1 MQFKVWKN
9 TFYSWSDDKESELS
23 FSVLQ
28 INTRQMNLSQMN
40 PAMMLK
46 GIISIAPRINCSNN
60 NKLYLDWNLTKNHI
74 KKYSE
79 TQEEEVAL
87 VL

>member
-1 MQFKVWKN
+1 
-9 TFYSWSDDKESELS
+9 
-23 FSVLQ
+23 
-28 INTRQMNLSQMN
+28 MNLSQMN